1 METARRPVQWR
12 RATRALRQLLADSSR
27 TDLAFEVTYALGGN
41 SGERLFQRFL
51 AHPDGP
57 ALLAERPALLAALA
71 DRAALA
77 AMPARSLGR
86 AYLDFLRAGDLSPE
100 GLVEASETAERPQ
113 DVGADRQWFFDRLRD
128 NHDLWHVLTGY
139 GRDEAGEAANLAFT
153 LGQTH
158 DTGVAFMVLAAAA
171 IGPMAPEVRPDGT
184 RLGWLHWQRYLY
196 QAWQRGRRAALLIA
210 ARFEQ
215 LLPRPLEDV
224 RRTLRIEPAERV
236 HPGGIIVGNRSDEA
250 PLAAAPPP
258 TSNAGAAR
266 AHAVHG

>member
-41 SGERLFQRFL
+41 SGERLYQRFL

-57 ALLAERPALLAALA
+57 VLLAARPALLDALS
-71 DRAALA
+71 DRTALG
-77 AMPARSLGR
+77 AMPAGSLGR
-86 AYLDFLRAGDLSPE
+86 AYLDFLRAGDLSAE

-113 DVGADRQWFFDRLRD
+113 DVGADRRWFFDRLRD

-153 LGQTH
+153 LGQTR
-158 DTGVAFMVLAAAA
+158 DTGVAFMVLAAAWV
-171 IGPMAPEVRPDGT
+171 GGMAPEVSPDGV
-184 RLGWLHWQRYLY
+184 RRGWFLWQRYLY
-196 QAWQRGRRAALLIA
+196 QAWQRGRRAAFLIA
-210 ARFEQ
+210 ARFEE
-215 LLPRPLEDV
+215 LLPRPLEEV

-236 HPGGIIVGNRSDEA
+236 HPGGIIVGNRSDH
-250 PLAAAPPP
+250 AALVVDPR
-258 TSNAGAAR
+258 AAR
-266 AHAVHG
+266 LSA